1 MKRKTFL
8 IQILVLLFTFQ
19 NIWSVA
25 EAACLHEMPN
35 IPNSILSNPIDLDE
49 KSDSPSQALYSLENY
64 KEIYDYCQKVCFNEK
79 CSHFSNTIVIQ
90 IDPPDDL
97 KLKANFET
105 GITPTYLGIT
115 FYKSPYL
122 NQLTPPPVT
131 TGLYVDGCLVIEA
144 WLAEHRLKQTFL
156 PENLVKFYFELESPK
171 EFESRQRL

>member
-25 EAACLHEMPN
+25 EAACLHEMLN

-64 KEIYDYCQKVCFNEK
+64 KEIYDYCQKLCFNEK
-79 CSHFSNTIVIQ
+79 CSHFSITIVIQ

-97 KLKANFET
+97 KLKTHFET
-105 GITPTYLGIT
+105 VLTPSYLGRT

-122 NQLTPPPVT
+122 NQLTPPPD
-131 TGLYVDGCLVIEA
+131 LPLLLVG
-144 WLAEHRLKQTFL
+144 
-156 PENLVKFYFELESPK
+156 
-171 EFESRQRL
+171 

>member
-25 EAACLHEMPN
+25 EAACLHEMLN

-90 IDPPDDL
+90 IDPPDVL
-97 KLKANFET
+97 KLKTHFET
-105 GITPTYLGIT
+105 VLTPSYLGRT

-122 NQLTPPPVT
+122 NQLTPPPD
-131 TGLYVDGCLVIEA
+131 LSLLLVG
-144 WLAEHRLKQTFL
+144 
-156 PENLVKFYFELESPK
+156 
-171 EFESRQRL
+171 

>member
-25 EAACLHEMPN
+25 EAACLHEMTN

-64 KEIYDYCQKVCFNEK
+64 KEIYDYCQKIYFNEK
-79 CSHFSNTIVIQ
+79 CCHFSNTIVIQ

-97 KLKANFET
+97 KLKTHFET
-105 GITPTYLGIT
+105 VLTPSYLGRT

-122 NQLTPPPVT
+122 NQLTPPPD
-131 TGLYVDGCLVIEA
+131 LPLLLVG
-144 WLAEHRLKQTFL
+144 
-156 PENLVKFYFELESPK
+156 
-171 EFESRQRL
+171 

>member
-25 EAACLHEMPN
+25 EAACLHEMLN

-64 KEIYDYCQKVCFNEK
+64 KEIYDYCQKLCFNEK
-79 CSHFSNTIVIQ
+79 CCHFSNTIVIQ
-90 IDPPDDL
+90 IDPPDVL
-97 KLKANFET
+97 KLKTHFET
-105 GITPTYLGIT
+105 VLTPSYLGRT

-122 NQLTPPPVT
+122 NQLTPPPD
-131 TGLYVDGCLVIEA
+131 LPLLLVG
-144 WLAEHRLKQTFL
+144 
-156 PENLVKFYFELESPK
+156 
-171 EFESRQRL
+171 

>member
-1 MKRKTFL
+1 MTNKTFL
-8 IQILVLLFTFQ
+8 IQLLVLLFTFQ

-64 KEIYDYCQKVCFNEK
+64 KEIYDYCQKLCFNEK
-79 CSHFSNTIVIQ
+79 CCHFSNTIVIQ

-97 KLKANFET
+97 KLKTHFET
-105 GITPTYLGIT
+105 VLTPSYLGRT

-122 NQLTPPPVT
+122 NQLTPPPD
-131 TGLYVDGCLVIEA
+131 LPLLLVG
-144 WLAEHRLKQTFL
+144 
-156 PENLVKFYFELESPK
+156 
-171 EFESRQRL
+171 

>member
-25 EAACLHEMPN
+25 EAACLYEMPN

-64 KEIYDYCQKVCFNEK
+64 KEIYDYCQKICFNEK
-79 CSHFSNTIVIQ
+79 CCHFSNTIVIQ
-90 IDPPDDL
+90 IDPPDVL
-97 KLKANFET
+97 KLKTHFET
-105 GITPTYLGIT
+105 VLTPSYLGRT

-122 NQLTPPPVT
+122 NQLTPPPD
-131 TGLYVDGCLVIEA
+131 LPLLLVG
-144 WLAEHRLKQTFL
+144 
-156 PENLVKFYFELESPK
+156 
-171 EFESRQRL
+171 

>member
-79 CSHFSNTIVIQ
+79 CNHFSNTIVLQ
-90 IDPPDDL
+90 IHPPDDL
-97 KLKANFET
+97 LFKTNFQ
-105 GITPTYLGIT
+105 ITIIPSYLGIT
-115 FYKSPYL
+115 FYKPPYL
-122 NQLTPPPVT
+122 NQLTPPPD
-131 TGLYVDGCLVIEA
+131 LPLLLVG
-144 WLAEHRLKQTFL
+144 
-156 PENLVKFYFELESPK
+156 
-171 EFESRQRL
+171 

>member
-25 EAACLHEMPN
+25 EAACLHEMLN

-64 KEIYDYCQKVCFNEK
+64 KEIYDYCQKICFNEK
-79 CSHFSNTIVIQ
+79 CCHFSNTIVIQ
-90 IDPPDDL
+90 IDPPDVL
-97 KLKANFET
+97 KLKSHFET
-105 GITPTYLGIT
+105 VLTPSYLGRT

-122 NQLTPPPVT
+122 NQLTPPPD
-131 TGLYVDGCLVIEA
+131 LPLLLVG
-144 WLAEHRLKQTFL
+144 
-156 PENLVKFYFELESPK
+156 
-171 EFESRQRL
+171 

>member
-25 EAACLHEMPN
+25 EACLYEMPN

-79 CSHFSNTIVIQ
+79 CCHFSNTIVIQ

-97 KLKANFET
+97 KLKTHFET
-105 GITPTYLGIT
+105 VLTPSYLGRT

-122 NQLTPPPVT
+122 NQLTPPDLP
-131 TGLYVDGCLVIEA
+131 LLLVG
-144 WLAEHRLKQTFL
+144 
-156 PENLVKFYFELESPK
+156 
-171 EFESRQRL
+171 

>member
-25 EAACLHEMPN
+25 EAACLHEMLN

-64 KEIYDYCQKVCFNEK
+64 KEIYDYCQKICFNEK
-79 CSHFSNTIVIQ
+79 CCHFSNTIVIQ
-90 IDPPDDL
+90 IDPPDVL
-97 KLKANFET
+97 KLKTHFET
-105 GITPTYLGIT
+105 VLTPSYLGRT

-122 NQLTPPPVT
+122 DQLTPPPD
-131 TGLYVDGCLVIEA
+131 LPLLLVG
-144 WLAEHRLKQTFL
+144 
-156 PENLVKFYFELESPK
+156 
-171 EFESRQRL
+171 

>member
-25 EAACLHEMPN
+25 EAACLHEMLN

-64 KEIYDYCQKVCFNEK
+64 KEIYDYCQKICFNEK
-79 CSHFSNTIVIQ
+79 CCHFSNTIVIQ
-90 IDPPDDL
+90 IDPPDVL
-97 KLKANFET
+97 KLKTHFET
-105 GITPTYLGIT
+105 VLTPSYLGRT

-122 NQLTPPPVT
+122 NQLTPPPD
-131 TGLYVDGCLVIEA
+131 LPLLLVG
-144 WLAEHRLKQTFL
+144 
-156 PENLVKFYFELESPK
+156 
-171 EFESRQRL
+171 